1 MAIRT
6 VTAEFVCVTRVRS
19 PRRREAEKKGAWVII
34 RFPGVYRPQHDSQI
48 LVESLAVERVH
59 PGTRV
64 LDLCAGSG
72 VVSVWATQ
80 SGVRR
85 VTAVDISR
93 RALASTWLN
102 TAVRGHRVRVVRGDL
117 VSRVRHRRFDLIVAN
132 PPYVPAEH
140 DELPARGRA
149 RCWDAGHEGRALLDR
164 ICADAPDLLDNGGRL
179 VVVQSTLSGVEKTR
193 AMLGERGLRVEI
205 ARRMRVPFGPVLQQR
220 RSLLVARGVISPQQ
234 STEELVVFRAVK

>member
-1 MAIRT
+1 MA
-6 VTAEFVCVTRVRS
+6 
-19 PRRREAEKKGAWVII
+19 II
-34 RFPGVYRPQHDSQI
+34 RFPGVYRPQHDSRI
-48 LVESLAVERVH
+48 LVDSLTDERVH

-80 SGVRR
+80 SGLRR

-93 RALASTWLN
+93 RALIGTWLD

-132 PPYVPAEH
+132 PPYVPAER

-149 RCWDAGHEGRALLDR
+149 RCRDAGHEGRAVLDR
-164 ICADAPDLLDNGGRL
+164 ICAETPDLLDDGGRL

-193 AMLGERGLRVEI
+193 VMLGARGLRVEI
-205 ARRMRVPFGPVLQQR
+205 ARRMRVPFGPVLQER
-220 RSLLVARGVISPQQ
+220 RSLLVERGVIAPRQ